1 VSKKQ
6 NPANIS
12 TAKQAEVVR
21 PESNRRQSLLIYSAA
36 AVVSLVIV
44 FFVLQLWRADFNIPI
59 AYEWRDLKQG
69 GEALDPIGSN
79 DVLLFCS
86 LFKGMRENGWFLHN
100 PALGA
105 PGELDFHDY
114 PIGENLQF
122 FAIKFLEW
130 LTPTYGMTA
139 NIYFLLG
146 FPLCMVSTLFVLRQF
161 KIGYALA
168 VAGALLFT
176 FAPYHFLRGQQHMW
190 LATYFTVPLMV
201 LVVFWVLDGEPLF
214 PIVPGKK
221 GFPIG
226 ITRKGVTAVLIC
238 ALVASTGIYYSLFGF
253 FLMFVA
259 GLLRCRTWKWLVPP
273 AILAGVI
280 FVTLFLNTLP
290 TILYQSEHG
299 KNPEVPNRY
308 PAQVE
313 YFALRITQMLAPVM
327 HHRVPALAKFSSAYY
342 ESAPLVTENATACL
356 GLVASA
362 GFLVLLIWLLGLRW
376 PTAREPTLTALSA
389 MNVCCVLL
397 ATMGGFCS
405 LLAFGVSPVIRCF
418 NRISIFIA
426 FFALLAVLFAFEKLR
441 ERWAASGGFG
451 WGFSLVLLV
460 GIGLAD
466 QTTEFFVPAYTQSA
480 ATFHSD
486 DSFVRR
492 IEEKVPPGAMI
503 YQLPFMPFPEGPP
516 GEMALLRGYLHS
528 KSLRW
533 SFGAMTGRET
543 DTWNKRTVWADGNF
557 QRIVQVLIEKGFKG
571 IYVDRQL
578 LRQSFREPEKIEG
591 FLKQTVD
598 ATPIASEDGR
608 LAFYNLTKPPAP
620 AGQ

>member
-6 NPANIS
+6 NPAN
-12 TAKQAEVVR
+12 TNPARQTEVVR
-21 PESNRRQSLLIYSAA
+21 PELNRPQSRLAPTLIYSGSALI
-36 AVVSLVIV
+36 SLIIV

-59 AYEWRDLKQG
+59 AYEWRDLKRG

-86 LFKGMRENGWFLHN
+86 LFKGMRENGWFQHN

-105 PGELDFHDY
+105 PGDLDFQDY
-114 PIGENLQF
+114 PIGENLHF
-122 FAIKFLEW
+122 VAIKVLQW

-139 NIYFLLG
+139 NFYFLVG
-146 FPLCMVSTLFVLRQF
+146 FPLCMVSALFVLRQF
-161 KIGYALA
+161 KIRDALA
-168 VAGALLFT
+168 VVGSLLFT

-190 LATYFTVPLMV
+190 LAAYFTVPLMV

-214 PIVPGKK
+214 PIVSGKK
-221 GFPIG
+221 GWPIG
-226 ITRKGVTAVLIC
+226 MTRKGVGAILIC
-238 ALVASTGIYYSLFGF
+238 ALAASTGIYYALFGF

-259 GLLRCRTWKWLVPP
+259 GLLRCRTWKWVITP
-273 AILAGVI
+273 AILTGVI
-280 FVTLFLNTLP
+280 FITLFLNSVP

-299 KNPEVPNRY
+299 KNLEVPNRY

-313 YFALRITQMLAPVM
+313 FFALRITQMLAPVM
-327 HHRVPALAKFSSAYY
+327 HHRVPALAKFSSTYY
-342 ESAPLVTENATACL
+342 DNAPLVTENATACL

-362 GFLVLLIWLLGLRW
+362 GFLILLIWLLGLRW
-376 PTAREPTLTALSA
+376 QTAREPTITALGA

-426 FFALLAVLFAFEKLR
+426 FFAVLAVLFAFEKLR
-441 ERWAASGGFG
+441 ERWGGFG
-451 WGFSLVLLV
+451 WSFGLVLLL

-466 QTTEFFVPAYTQSA
+466 QTTEFFVPAYAQSA
-480 ATFHSD
+480 ASFRSD
-486 DSFVRR
+486 ENFVRS
-492 IEEKVPPGAMI
+492 IETKVPQGSMI
-503 YQLPFMPFPEGPP
+503 FQLPYLPFPEGPP

-533 SFGAMTGRET
+533 SYGAMTGRET
-543 DTWNKRTVWADGNF
+543 DKWIKTSLLADGNP
-557 QRIVQVLIEKGFKG
+557 QRIVQMLFEKGFKG
-571 IYVDRQL
+571 IYIDRQL
-578 LRQSFREPEKIEG
+578 LRDHQNLENL
-591 FLKQTVD
+591 LKQTVD
-598 ATPIASEDGR
+598 ASPIESEDGR
-608 LAFYNLTKPPAP
+608 LSFYALTKPPTP
-620 AGQ
+620 TGR